1 VTPSPSQPSI
11 NLIILGLRISK
22 YIEAIKENT
31 KPIKRPKKISL
42 LIYLVLKIITLPETK
57 LTKLIK

>member
-31 KPIKRPKKISL
+31 KPVKRPKKISP

>member
-1 VTPSPSQPSI
+1 MTPSPSQPSI